1 MISRG
6 GSKYPLLTGGGRV
19 RRKRGGSSVYLTY
32 EDQKFVC
39 HPEVKDVGD
48 TALSSPP
55 NADAAPDAGSDSAVL
70 DNLKNILQQN
80 NASTEASEVSTSE
93 DVTPDVNTQEG
104 GGRRRKKTKKVTTK
118 AKPKTK
124 KTKSKR
130 KKSGGT
136 SGCGLKVEGGAKKK
150 KVVKKEKKVVKSRKR
165 LYMEYLDKKYSKDQ
179 LMKICKKLGIKITVR
194 KNGNIKPIKKE
205 TLIKKIT
212 VLKFN
217 K

>member
-1 MISRG
+1 MLSRG
-6 GSKYPLLTGGGRV
+6 GSKYPLLTGGGR
-19 RRKRGGSSVYLTY
+19 RKRGGASVHLTY
-32 EDQKFVC
+32 EDQKFIC
-39 HPEVKDVGD
+39 HPEDVG
-48 TALSSPP
+48 ALPGPSPP
-55 NADAAPDAGSDSAVL
+55 DQLEQAASDSEVVE
-70 DNLKNILQQN
+70 NLKKMLEQN
-80 NASTEASEVSTSE
+80 SASTEASDEIATE
-93 DVTPDVNTQEG
+93 EVTPDVNAQEQEG

-118 AKPKTK
+118 KVTTKAKPKTK
-124 KTKSKR
+124 PKR

>member
-1 MISRG
+1 MLSRG
-6 GSKYPLLTGGGRV
+6 GSKYPLLTGGRV
-19 RRKRGGSSVYLTY
+19 RRKRGGASVHLTY

-39 HPEVKDVGD
+39 HPEDVGV
-48 TALSSPP
+48 TPLPSPP
-55 NADAAPDAGSDSAVL
+55 DLPTTSDSTVVE
-70 DNLKNILQQN
+70 NLKKMLEENS
-80 NASTEASEVSTSE
+80 ASTEASSE
-93 DVTPDVNTQEG
+93 IASEEVTPDVNEQQQDG

-124 KTKSKR
+124 KTKPKR

-136 SGCGLKVEGGAKKK
+136 SGCALKVEGGAKKK
-150 KVVKKEKKVVKSRKR
+150 KVVKKEKKEKKVVKKSRKG